1 MDILK
6 RSISNITDEA
16 WSEIDER
23 ASSVLKSHMSA
34 RKFVDVAG
42 PYGWEHAAQPL
53 GRLELAISEDDDLTF
68 GVHKVMPL
76 AEVRVHFE
84 LDTWELDNISR
95 GSMDPELGPLEDAA
109 RKIAQFEEKA
119 VYKGLEQACI
129 TGLAE
134 AAAENT
140 VEGSKESLMDVISKA
155 AMQLAKNAVEGPY
168 ALVADEGLWTYIYS
182 RTAGYPLSKSVT
194 SIADGGII
202 LSPVV
207 DGSYLVSLR
216 GGDMELALGQDLSV
230 GYQGRAKEK
239 VSLFITESFSFRVI
253 VPEAIIP
260 LKLD

>member
-1 MDILK
+1 
-6 RSISNITDEA
+6 
-16 WSEIDER
+16 
-23 ASSVLKSHMSA
+23 
-34 RKFVDVAG
+34 
-42 PYGWEHAAQPL
+42 
-53 GRLELAISEDDDLTF
+53 
-68 GVHKVMPL
+68 
-76 AEVRVHFE
+76 
-84 LDTWELDNISR
+84 
-95 GSMDPELGPLEDAA
+95 
-109 RKIAQFEEKA
+109 
-119 VYKGLEQACI
+119 
-129 TGLAE
+129 
-134 AAAENT
+134 
-140 VEGSKESLMDVISKA
+140 MDVISKA